1 VIAVCKLRYLEQF
14 NYEDLKTFSVNDS
27 EQGFFNW
34 KWNQKEIY
42 LNYPLYLENLKSEE
56 KIISDDEIKLKL
68 EKVLSEINKPF

>member
-1 VIAVCKLRYLEQF
+1 MIAVCKLRYLEQF
-14 NYEDLKTFSVNDS
+14 NYEDLKTFSVNDP

-42 LNYPLYLENLKSEE
+42 TNYPFYLENLKSKE
-56 KIISDDEIKLKL
+56 KIISNDEIKLKL